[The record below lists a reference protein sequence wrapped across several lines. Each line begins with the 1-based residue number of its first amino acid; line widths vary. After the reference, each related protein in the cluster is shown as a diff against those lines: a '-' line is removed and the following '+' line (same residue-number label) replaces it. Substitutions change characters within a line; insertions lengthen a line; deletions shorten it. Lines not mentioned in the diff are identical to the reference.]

1 MTSPF
6 DVGTQGA
13 PISTTQDFTETQLM
27 VNQPSAV
34 SIPKTPQELEQAIQR
49 YRSSDLSGNELFNQW
64 QAIRT
69 AALELRTAE
78 RSDRVPGE
86 DSY

>member
-1 MTSPF
+1 M
-6 DVGTQGA
+6 A
-13 PISTTQDFTETQLM
+13 
-27 VNQPSAV
+27 NQPSAV

-49 YRSSDLSGNELFNQW
+49 YRTSDLSGNELFNQW

-69 AALELRTAE
+69 AALELKTNE
-78 RSDRVPGE
+78 SSDPCGTCEAARVPGE

>member
-1 MTSPF
+1 
-6 DVGTQGA
+6 
-13 PISTTQDFTETQLM
+13 M

-34 SIPKTPQELEQAIQR
+34 SIPKTSQELEQAIQR
-49 YRSSDLSGNELFNQW
+49 YRSSDLSDLNGNELFNQW

-78 RSDRVPGE
+78 CSDSRGICEAGRVPGE

>member
-1 MTSPF
+1 M
-6 DVGTQGA
+6 A
-13 PISTTQDFTETQLM
+13 
-27 VNQPSAV
+27 NQPSAV

-49 YRSSDLSGNELFNQW
+49 YRTSDLSGNELFNQW

-69 AALELRTAE
+69 AALELKTTE
-78 RSDRVPGE
+78 INDRVPGE

>member
-1 MTSPF
+1 
-6 DVGTQGA
+6 
-13 PISTTQDFTETQLM
+13 M

-49 YRSSDLSGNELFNQW
+49 YRSSDLSDLNSNELFNQW

-69 AALELRTAE
+69 AALELRTTE
-78 RSDRVPGE
+78 CSDRVPGE